1 MHASPKP
8 SDPSTDDPQPNTP
21 PRAQEARSLPGGKVP
36 GDLLAQLLSQLP
48 TEDPRLLL
56 GPGVGE
62 DAAVLDLDAPQLLV
76 AKSDPITFATDEI
89 GYYAVNVCA
98 NDLAVTGARPLFY
111 LPTLLFPEGSTTEA
125 TVRAVFGQL
134 ARACR
139 QLGVVVVGGHS
150 EVTPTV
156 NQVVVAGT
164 MLGQVEGRSFVTS
177 GGCQPGDR
185 LLLAGMVP
193 VEGTSIIAREKREEL
208 LARGWSPEELQRA
221 ANFLY
226 EPGISV
232 LTPARLAAE
241 AGLVTAMHDPTEG
254 GVATGLLELSLA
266 SGLGL
271 EVDLD
276 AIPVPELSRRLC
288 AEFGLDPLGVI
299 ASGAL
304 LATAREEQAADL
316 LARWEE
322 AGWPGAVIGRILPRG
337 AGVHGLR
344 QGRPV
349 PLPRFPADEITRL
362 WS

>member
-1 MHASPKP
+1 MHAPSQP
-8 SDPSTDDPQPNTP
+8 SDPSTDDPQPKSP
-21 PRAQEARSLPGGKVP
+21 SPDDRARPLPGGKVP
-36 GDLLAQLLSQLP
+36 GDLLAQLLTQLP

-62 DAAVLDLDAPQLLV
+62 DAAVLDLAGPDLLV

-98 NDLAVTGARPLFY
+98 NDLAVTGAQPLFY
-111 LPTLLFPEGSTTEA
+111 LPTLLFPEGSTTEE
-125 TVRAVFGQL
+125 TVQAIFRQL

-139 QLGVVVVGGHS
+139 ELGVVVVGGHS

-164 MLGQVEGRSFVTS
+164 MLGQVERGKFVSS
-177 GGCQPGDR
+177 GGCQPGDA
-185 LLLAGMVP
+185 LLLAGVVP

-208 LARGWSPEELQRA
+208 LARGWSPEELERA
-221 ANFLY
+221 AHFLY

-232 LTPARLAAE
+232 LTPARLAAMD
-241 AGLVTAMHDPTEG
+241 GLVTAMHDPTEG
-254 GVATGLLELSLA
+254 GIATGLLELSLA
-266 SGLGL
+266 SGMGL

-288 AEFGLDPLGVI
+288 AAFGLDPLGVI

-304 LATAREEQAADL
+304 LATAPPERVAPL

-322 AGWPGAVIGRILPRG
+322 AGWPGAVIGRILPPG
-337 AGVHGLR
+337 AGLHARR
-344 QGRPV
+344 QGAPA
-349 PLPRFPADEITRL
+349 PFPRFLVDEITRL
-362 WS
+362 WA